1 MTWQF
6 KVTINGDSEE
16 PEQVPARRSLF
27 DEPPEVEA
35 REVEEEKVDDMT
47 DAILEKIR
55 LHYSNL
61 RTAFR
66 ALDRSNNGYISR
78 ADFLDALEHIFI
90 NSGCTPEE
98 IDEIAGRFGFGEGC
112 SETLSYEEF
121 CQVAGEVEADPY
133 QETMQGVEVA
143 REDRSDR
150 QRIEEIHLAIQAFRQ
165 ICDRRYA
172 SLRESFRALDKS
184 RKSALS
190 PAEFAQGLSMHGVN
204 LKPEEMQLFF
214 FGLHRGGPQP
224 LAKKSSATGPL
235 PAASTVVSPL
245 LEPFPWNRNAILVRL
260 TQMASFNSGIQEFEH
275 CFSPKRRNKSSFPEM
290 TSPDCRASRDDDCST
305 CAPSPAFS
313 SGYPSPL
320 PSLPIS
326 KFGATDSWSAA
337 RPQELFGDDNLFWG
351 SLGFGNFRRP
361 ETDSRHIQD
370 SFAPVIEEDD
380 GFQTPRVARELTTPP
395 GAPKKAAA
403 PPLMKVLQANTD
415 SADTCRALRALLIED
430 PEVPR
435 FPFFEHFMEP
445 PLVCAA
451 KAFCSAEVM
460 RLLIQHGADV
470 NLRDSMGHSAA
481 DIISQRLESMALH
494 EIHHPAKVTDQEALK
509 VLKDA
514 GAELPRTQ
522 SLFEKCDRFFCAPMA
537 APSNLEEMALWLR

>member
-1 MTWQF
+1 MNELAGGFYRGDRVLCNGRPGMIFGKPARAACTRISVSVMYDDGTVSDERVVNLQLIEDLEGP
-6 KVTINGDSEE
+6 VDPPEAEPAAPLSARALQSMAAPPEPEEPEEPEVDAGEEPPEPEEDLDTTQLQPGPPSRMAPTIQGIGRRAEPPEEPPVPAQE

-47 DAILEKIR
+47 DVILEKIR

-78 ADFLDALEHIFI
+78 VDFLDALEHIFI

-112 SETLSYEEF
+112 SETLSYEDF

-204 LKPEEMQLFF
+204 LKPEEMQDAWNIFDPK
-214 FGLHRGGPQP
+214 G
-224 LAKKSSATGPL
+224 TGQITY
-235 PAASTVVSPL
+235 AD
-245 LEPFPWNRNAILVRL
+245 F
-260 TQMASFNSGIQEFEH
+260 
-275 CFSPKRRNKSSFPEM
+275 
-290 TSPDCRASRDDDCST
+290 CR
-305 CAPSPAFS
+305 
-313 SGYPSPL
+313 
-320 PSLPIS
+320 
-326 KFGATDSWSAA
+326 
-337 RPQELFGDDNLFWG
+337 
-351 SLGFGNFRRP
+351 
-361 ETDSRHIQD
+361 
-370 SFAPVIEEDD
+370 
-380 GFQTPRVARELTTPP
+380 
-395 GAPKKAAA
+395 
-403 PPLMKVLQANTD
+403 
-415 SADTCRALRALLIED
+415 
-430 PEVPR
+430 
-435 FPFFEHFMEP
+435 
-445 PLVCAA
+445 
-451 KAFCSAEVM
+451 VM
-460 RLLIQHGADV
+460 
-470 NLRDSMGHSAA
+470 
-481 DIISQRLESMALH
+481 SQRVQFGKHLSRQMY
-494 EIHHPAKVTDQEALK
+494 K
-509 VLKDA
+509 
-514 GAELPRTQ
+514 
-522 SLFEKCDRFFCAPMA
+522 
-537 APSNLEEMALWLR
+537 